1 MPARRRKQSNAM
13 LYTLITFVGLFIVT
27 TTIAVICYIE
37 NETYRNKADQA
48 ESNLEEMAT
57 PEQWQDR
64 GKIVGKIPEILGRP
78 RKAGETYLGK
88 MVEYLDE
95 TVSLIIGAVPE
106 STSAEV
112 KIGNVDIK
120 DPNTTVAN
128 ALTSAQEHIDIA
140 DPNTTGLVQIIGGLK
155 AELENTKKAK
165 LATEELLNDL
175 QERFDSAAKTNSE
188 KEQVHLSEKNKLQQ
202 QVNQI
207 QADYEDLQARLN
219 KSTEDQI
226 DTYKTQRDQARDEVK
241 ALNDKLLLTQ
251 AELKMTEDMMKR
263 AQQEVR
269 DIKPP
274 PDHEVLA
281 HRPDGKIILID
292 DQTNVVHLNIGSKQ
306 HVYRGLTFTVYDRSG
321 SIPKDGKGKAEI
333 EVFDVAETYSAARIT
348 KSETKRPVLLGDI
361 VANLIW
367 NSDKINV
374 FVIAGD
380 FDLDNDGNIDRNAI
394 GRIKALIE
402 KWGARVADTISI
414 DTDFLLLGSQPQVP
428 KQQPT
433 FEEQDLDPGAMQRY
447 QALLQRL
454 NHYNQL
460 QRQAQAL
467 WIPIFRYERF
477 LYFIGYKGQISQAGA
492 F

>member
-13 LYTLITFVGLFIVT
+13 LYTLITFVGLWLAFFA
-27 TTIAVICYIE
+27 IAVICYIE
-37 NETYRNKADQA
+37 NETYRDKADQA
-48 ESNLEEMAT
+48 ESNLEEIIKPA
-57 PEQWQDR
+57 EQLKGL
-64 GKIVGKIPEILGRP
+64 GKIVGTIPTGKSALGTM
-78 RKAGETYLGK
+78 AD
-88 MVEYLDE
+88 YLDE
-95 TVSLIIGAVPE
+95 TVCLIVGGVPE
-106 STSAEV
+106 TTSAEAKV
-112 KIGNVDIK
+112 NDA
-120 DPNTTVAN
+120 NTKVGN

-140 DPNTTGLVQIIGGLK
+140 DPNTTGLVQIIGGLT

-165 LATEELLNDL
+165 LATEEQLNDL
-175 QERFDSAAKTNSE
+175 QERFDSATKTNSE

-207 QADYEDLQARLN
+207 QADYVDLQARLEQ
-219 KSTEDQI
+219 STTDQI
-226 DTYKTQRDQARDEVK
+226 DTYRKQLEQATANLKT
-241 ALNDKLLLTQ
+241 LNDELLKTQ
-251 AELKMTEDMMKR
+251 AELKMAEDIMKR
-263 AQQEVR
+263 AQQEVML
-269 DIKPP
+269 IKPP

-281 HRPDGKIILID
+281 HRPDGEIMLID
-292 DQTNVVHLNIGSKQ
+292 DQAKVVHLNIGSKQ
-306 HVYRGLTFTVYDRSG
+306 HVYRGLTFTVYDRSA

-348 KSETKRPVLLGDI
+348 QSEPKRPILQGDI

-367 NSDKINV
+367 NSDKTNV
-374 FVIAGD
+374 FVVAGD

-394 GRIKALIE
+394 GKIKALIE
-402 KWGARVADTISI
+402 KWGGRVADTISI

-447 QALLQRL
+447 EALLQRL

-460 QRQAQAL
+460 QSQAQAL

-477 LYFIGYKGQISQAGA
+477 LYFIGYKGQISRAGA

>member
-13 LYTLITFVGLFIVT
+13 LYTLITFVGLLIVA
-27 TTIAVICYIE
+27 TTIAVIYYVKTE
-37 NETYRNKADQA
+37 EYRNIADQA

-57 PEQWQDR
+57 PEQWRDR

-95 TVSLIIGAVPE
+95 TVSLIISGVPE

-120 DPNTTVAN
+120 NPNTTVAK
-128 ALTSAQEHIDIA
+128 ALTSAQEYIDIA
-140 DPNTTGLVQIIGGLK
+140 EPNTTGLVQIIGGLT

-165 LATEELLNDL
+165 DAIEKDLND
-175 QERFDSAAKTNSE
+175 QIAQFEITKRVYTE
-188 KEQVHLSEKNKLQQ
+188 KEQVIQGEKNKLQQ
-202 QVNQI
+202 QVNTI
-207 QADYEDLQARLN
+207 QEDYNELQARL
-219 KSTEDQI
+219 KQSTEQRVE
-226 DTYKTQRDQARDEVK
+226 TLRTQLTEASANLK
-241 ALNDKLLLTQ
+241 ALNEELLKTQ
-251 AELKMTEDMMKR
+251 AELKMAEDMMKR

-269 DIKPP
+269 EIKPP

-292 DQTNVVHLNIGSKQ
+292 DQTKVVHLNIGSKQ

-333 EVFDVAETYSAARIT
+333 EVFDVAKTYSAARIT
-348 KSETKRPVLLGDI
+348 KSETKSPILLGDI

-367 NSDKINV
+367 SSDKTNV
-374 FVIAGD
+374 FVVAGD
-380 FDLDNDGNIDRNAI
+380 FDLDNDGNIDQNAI
-394 GRIKALIE
+394 GKIQTLIE
-402 KWGARVADTISI
+402 KWGGSVADTISI
-414 DTDFLLLGSQPQVP
+414 DTDFLVLGGQPQVP

-433 FEEQDLDPGAMQRY
+433 FEEQDLDPGAMQGY
-447 QALLQRL
+447 EALLQRL

-460 QRQAQAL
+460 QGQAQAL
-467 WIPIFRYERF
+467 WIPVFRYERF